1 MTSEVK
7 LSSNQNQSQTEG
19 ELMNPNPSFQ
29 ELGLSPERVEHLEK
43 LGFTEPTNIQAQA
56 IPHLLNGRDV
66 VGQSQT
72 GTGKTAAFSLPI
84 LERLDISQRTVQALV
99 LAPTRELAM
108 QVHDAVAN
116 FVGNSGA
123 RTMAIYGGQ
132 SIERQMMQLKRGVH
146 IVVGTPG
153 RVIDLLERGCL
164 KLDSVRWFVL
174 DEADEMLSMGFIDD
188 VERILS
194 QAPEER
200 NTALFSA
207 TMPPSIRQLVNKF
220 LRNPVTVTVQQPKA
234 APTKINQVAYI
245 VPRNWTKAKAL
256 QPILE
261 MEDPESALIFVRTR
275 RTAAELTNQLQS
287 AGHSVDEYHGDLS
300 QQARERL
307 LIRFR
312 NRQVRWVVATDIAA
326 RGLDVDQLTHVIN
339 FDLPD
344 SVETYVHRIGRTG
357 RAGAEGTAISLV
369 QPFERRKQQAFER
382 HVRQAW
388 QVMPVPT
395 KAQLEAQ
402 HIQKL
407 QVQVR
412 EALTGERLASF
423 LPIVRELSEQY
434 DAHAIAAAAL
444 QIAYDQTRPAW
455 LSSEDMPEEDMSSS
469 PKPRLKGGSGGS
481 GGGSSR
487 RDRDSGE
494 RSERSG
500 RRSSWSSDNGEGG
513 NRGGSVKPKLK
524 TSSRRD
530 STSSKK
536 LGSTSTAKE

>member
-1 MTSEVK
+1 M
-7 LSSNQNQSQTEG
+7 
-19 ELMNPNPSFQ
+19 NPSFQ
-29 ELGLSPERVEHLEK
+29 ELGLSLDRVEHLEK

-56 IPHLLNGRDV
+56 IPHLLNGRDI

-84 LERLDISQRTVQALV
+84 IEQLDVSQRVVQALV

-108 QVHDAVAN
+108 QVHDAMSN
-116 FVGNSGA
+116 FVGNSGL
-123 RTMAIYGGQ
+123 RTVAIYGGQ
-132 SIERQMMQLKRGVH
+132 SIDRQIMQLKRGVH

-194 QAPEER
+194 KAPEER

-234 APTKINQVAYI
+234 APTKINQVAYV

-326 RGLDVDQLTHVIN
+326 RGLDVDQLSCVIN

-344 SVETYVHRIGRTG
+344 SPETYVHRIGRTG

-388 QVMPVPT
+388 QIQPIPT
-395 KAQLEAQ
+395 RAQIEAR

-407 QVQVR
+407 QEQVR

-434 DAHAIAAAAL
+434 DAQAIAAAAL
-444 QIAYDQTRPAW
+444 QLAYDQTRPSW
-455 LSSEDMPEEDMSSS
+455 LQNEFDAPEEDLSGG
-469 PKPRLKGGSGGS
+469 KPRLRDGGDRPDRGDRGDRGG
-481 GGGSSR
+481 R
-487 RDRDSGE
+487 RRDSGD
-494 RSERSG
+494 RSRRSWGSSERS
-500 RRSSWSSDNGEGG
+500 SSDGEK
-513 NRGGSVKPKLK
+513 GSVKPKLRGGGSPRRE
-524 TSSRRD
+524 SSA
-530 STSSKK
+530 TPGKK
-536 LGSTSTAKE
+536 I